1 MTDEGLFIKAL
12 QAGDNDAYRRLVED
26 YSHRIYRLCYS
37 FLKDQALAEDQTQ
50 EVFVS
55 IFNSIQQFKQNSKL
69 STWIY
74 RITVSSCLDQLRASQ
89 RLKRRSNGI
98 VSLFDAQDM
107 IPLPSGSDPYHH
119 LENKEYGLII
129 ARTLDVMPDK
139 YKSVFIL
146 KYMDALSQKEI
157 AEIMEITEKAV
168 EGILSRAKAILRE
181 EITRFFPEMRDK
193 K

>member
-1 MTDEGLFIKAL
+1 MTNEGLFIKAL
-12 QAGDNDAYRRLVED
+12 QAGDNDAYRRLVKD

-37 FLKDQALAEDQTQ
+37 FLKDQTLAEDQVQ

-55 IFNSIQQFKQNSKL
+55 IFNSIGQFKQNSKL

-98 VSLFDAQDM
+98 VSIFDAQDM
-107 IPLPSGSDPYHH
+107 IPKPSGNDPYHH

-129 ARTLDVMPDK
+129 AQTLDNMPDR
-139 YKSVFIL
+139 YKTAFVL
-146 KYMDALSQKEI
+146 KYMDAMSQKEI
-157 AEIMEITEKAV
+157 AEIMELSEKAV
-168 EGILSRAKAILRE
+168 EGILSRSKAILRE
-181 EITRFFPEMRDK
+181 EILKFFPEMRDDK
-193 K
+193 